1 MPLLGIVQ
9 HTERNFRSNDGTTA
23 FGAPT
28 ALDHLNDC
36 RSCISFTSQRSYF
49 VSVTQFSESKVN
61 ARRDSARRNEQQ
73 HIFLETSGWEVG
85 RCQGGCSEGEIDA
98 GWIHGIA
105 LVFVYALAAL

>member
-23 FGAPT
+23 FGGT

-49 VSVTQFSESKVN
+49 VSVTQFSENKVN
-61 ARRDSARRNEQQ
+61 ARRGSARRNEQQ
-73 HIFLETSGWEVG
+73 YIFLETSGWEVG
-85 RCQGGCSEGEIDA
+85 AKGDA
-98 GWIHGIA
+98 
-105 LVFVYALAAL
+105 VREK